1 MDGRLGV
8 LLGLVFQPFLSA
20 CLTSLYG
27 YAVYQT
33 EGEDLS
39 GHVKFFKKPWA
50 STALM
55 FVAMVMCLPIAWVAS
70 LVESRQKKS
79 AVSSEHK
86 PLLSDDGET
95 SAGRGEDHNVL

>member
-1 MDGRLGV
+1 MDGRRGL
-8 LLGLVFQPFLSA
+8 LLGLMFLPVPTFF
-20 CLTSLYG
+20 LTPVYG

-70 LVESRQKKS
+70 LVESRLKKS
-79 AVSSEHK
+79 AASSEHK
-86 PLLSDDGET
+86 PLLSDEGCT
-95 SAGRGEDHNVL
+95 SAGEGED